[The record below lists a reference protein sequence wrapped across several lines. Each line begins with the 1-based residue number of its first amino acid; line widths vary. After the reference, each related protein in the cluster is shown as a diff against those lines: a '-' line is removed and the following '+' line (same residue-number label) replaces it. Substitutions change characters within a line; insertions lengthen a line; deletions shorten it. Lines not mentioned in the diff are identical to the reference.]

1 MVHFTFVIVIFLN
14 LRHIRGIKSA
24 SFSKTNVSCFD
35 DLMQSDKPNS
45 LIQCCGY
52 CLNTPTC
59 EAVEFQNEICRMF
72 SNLLCC
78 QESEMEKEL
87 LVDDVIKEKTEVK
100 KNSPCKLMILRTVK
114 YQIEKHSTYSINRTI
129 FEMLHNI

>member
-1 MVHFTFVIVIFLN
+1 MVRPACVILAFLHFKSIESIDSALFL
-14 LRHIRGIKSA
+14 KA
-24 SFSKTNVSCFD
+24 NVSCFD
-35 DLMQSDKPNS
+35 DLMKSDKPNS

-129 FEMLHNI
+129 SEMLHNI